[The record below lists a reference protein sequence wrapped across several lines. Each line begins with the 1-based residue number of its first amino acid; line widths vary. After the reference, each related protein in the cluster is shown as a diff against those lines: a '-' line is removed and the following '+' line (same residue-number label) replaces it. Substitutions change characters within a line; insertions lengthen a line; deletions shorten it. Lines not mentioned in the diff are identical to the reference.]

1 MATPLFTDEE
11 LKIIVYND
19 QSYIIEN
26 KDFYEMQIKIA
37 IMNVSLFCHYYHKE
51 DVLQFTDKLKYYIVS
66 LIIYKLATD
75 YYNDDGN
82 KEELIT
88 SLKTFKFPYT
98 NGDIYKFLSKINEET
113 DYKILY
119 RNVFDKNQDAIIA
132 SVAPM
137 PPSDF
142 VIGGADKASLIDVI
156 TLNTLNSIILFNKE
170 KLNTFIANVNKFK

>member
-19 QSYIIEN
+19 QSFIIEN

-37 IMNVSLFCHYYHKE
+37 IINVSLFCHYYHKE
-51 DVLQFTDKLKYYIVS
+51 DVLQFIDKLKYYIVS

-75 YYNDDGN
+75 YYNDGN

-88 SLKTFKFPYT
+88 SLKTFDFPYT
-98 NGDIYKFLSKINEET
+98 KGDIYKFLSKINQES
-113 DYKILY
+113 DYNRWYDSI
-119 RNVFDKNQDAIIA
+119 FKNQDAIIA
-132 SVAPM
+132 SSAPD
-137 PPSDF
+137 PYDF
-142 VIGGADKASLIDVI
+142 VIGGAHKANLIDVI
-156 TLNTLNSIILFNKE
+156 TLNTLNSIILLHEN

>member
-1 MATPLFTDEE
+1 MATHLFTDEE

-19 QSYIIEN
+19 QPYIIEN

-37 IMNVSLFCHYYHKE
+37 IINVSLFCHYFQKV
-51 DVLQFTDKLKYYIVS
+51 DVLQFIDKLKYYIVS

-75 YYNDDGN
+75 YYADGS

-88 SLKTFKFPYT
+88 SLKTFEFPYKE
-98 NGDIYKFLSKINEET
+98 GDIYKFLSKINQES
-113 DYKILY
+113 DYNRWYDSI
-119 RNVFDKNQDAIIA
+119 FKNQDAIIA
-132 SVAPM
+132 SVAPA
-137 PPSDF
+137 PE
-142 VIGGADKASLIDVI
+142 VLLGGNNKANLIDVI

>member
-11 LKIIVYND
+11 LRIIVYND
-19 QSYIIEN
+19 QSFIIEN

-113 DYKILY
+113 DYKKLY
-119 RNVFDKNQDAIIA
+119 DSIFKNQDAIIA
-132 SVAPM
+132 SVSPVL
-137 PPSDF
+137 SDF
-142 VIGGADKASLIDVI
+142 AIGGADKASLIDVI

>member
-37 IMNVSLFCHYYHKE
+37 IINVSLFCHYYQKV
-51 DVLQFTDKLKYYIVS
+51 DVLQFIDKLKYYIVS

-75 YYNDDGN
+75 YYNDGS

-88 SLKTFKFPYT
+88 SLKTFDFPYT
-98 NGDIYKFLSKINEET
+98 KGDIYKFLSKINQES
-113 DYKILY
+113 DYNKWYDSI
-119 RNVFDKNQDAIIA
+119 FKNQDAIIA
-132 SVAPM
+132 SSAPA
-137 PPSDF
+137 PE
-142 VIGGADKASLIDVI
+142 VVLGGNDKANLIDMI
-156 TLNTLNSIILFNKE
+156 ILNTLNSIFLFNKDE
-170 KLNTFIANVNKFK
+170 LTAFISRVDAFK